1 MPEDLSLLPL
11 ERWCEVPVYSLKLS
25 FYDPE
30 IICAFE
36 RLRKTRK
43 QAAYTHEALKY
54 FLSTEKGVQ
63 VLSLMEGK
71 TSAEPCPAIITFRS
85 DTPFIETPA
94 ERVVAKNYSTVTQQ
108 NERSSVLSSI
118 LE

>member
-1 MPEDLSLLPL
+1 M
-11 ERWCEVPVYSLKLS
+11 PVYSLKLS

-43 QAAYTHEALKY
+43 QAAYTQEALKY

-71 TSAEPCPAIITFRS
+71 TNTEPCPASI
-85 DTPFIETPA
+85 PFLPETPLHETQA
-94 ERVVAKNYSTVTQQ
+94 ERVVAKHHLALPLKKDSD
-108 NERSSVLSSI
+108 SVLNSI